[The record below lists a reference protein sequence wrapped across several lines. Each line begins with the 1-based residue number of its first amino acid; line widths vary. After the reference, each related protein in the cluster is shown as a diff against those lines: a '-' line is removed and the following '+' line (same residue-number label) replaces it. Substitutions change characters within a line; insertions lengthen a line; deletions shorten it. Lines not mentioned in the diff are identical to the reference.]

1 MAAALLFVAAAVA
14 VFAWTRGSDDASDE
28 QQRSPEVAASPT
40 PTPTAT
46 ATPERKGE
54 KGKRE
59 KKAGGAGGR
68 AATGELAIGI
78 TEPNANLFRQGTV
91 VGPFARWRDE
101 LHRMRPSY
109 YRMNV
114 DWPTYAGPSGGRVKF
129 NKRQH
134 GCMRDIPPCGGFE
147 GVSDQLA
154 SAAAGQRA
162 MGADRWQ
169 VMVVISGTP
178 ERLARAASGCERRGI
193 EPRSRPVRSSE
204 IDAYQRFVVALL
216 DEGRR
221 QGLDIRYLSP
231 WNEPNYPV
239 FISPQRAAC
248 TASAK
253 SLAIGAY
260 TELAQAMKET
270 LDSYPGTQEL
280 VLGETAG
287 LLDRRVSYTG
297 VGEFIR
303 GLPRDLVCSAR
314 AYGQHGYIGDPDPVA
329 ATADALSSFDCP
341 RRPEIW
347 MTETGV
353 RPPKRKADRAPGSAF
368 RLRACRRMHRR
379 LMRWYEDPR
388 VSAAFQY
395 TMREDDLF
403 PTGLVTT
410 DLSAAYPVLR
420 EWQAWG
426 NREPDGPPPAS
437 SCAA

>member
-1 MAAALLFVAAAVA
+1 LAAALLVVAAAVA
-14 VFAWTRGSDDASDE
+14 VFAWARGSDDAPEE
-28 QQRSPEVAASPT
+28 QAAPEVAASPT
-40 PTPTAT
+40 PTPEE
-46 ATPERKGE
+46 TPDRQRERP
-54 KGKRE
+54 KRTPTPSAD
-59 KKAGGAGGR
+59 KGR
-68 AATGELAIGI
+68 AATGGLAVGI

-114 DWPTYAGPSGGRVKF
+114 DWPTYGGNSGRRIRF
-129 NKRQH
+129 NQRQH

-154 SAAAGQRA
+154 SAAAAQRA
-162 MGADRWQ
+162 IGADRWQ
-169 VMVVISGTP
+169 VMIVISGTP
-178 ERLARAASGCERRGI
+178 ARLARGPSGCERRGI
-193 EPRSRPVRSSE
+193 EPRSRPITPE
-204 IDAYQRFVVALL
+204 GLETYKRFVVALL

-248 TASAK
+248 TPSAK

-260 TELAQAMKET
+260 AELAQAMKQT
-270 LDSYPGTQEL
+270 LDDYPGTQEL

-287 LLDRRVSYTG
+287 LLERRVSYTG

-303 GLPRDLVCSAR
+303 GLPRDLVCSAH
-314 AYGQHGYIGDPDPVA
+314 AYGQHGYIGDPDPVPA
-329 ATADALSSFDCP
+329 AAQALNSFDCP

-347 MTETGV
+347 MTETGL
-353 RPPKRKADRAPGSAF
+353 RPPKRKADQAAGSAF
-368 RLRACRRMHRR
+368 RRRACRRMHRQ
-379 LMRWYEDPR
+379 LLRWYEDKR

-395 TMREDDLF
+395 TFREDDLF

-426 NREPDGPPPAS
+426 DREPAGPPPAAT
-437 SCAA
+437 CAA